1 MYTGIYSGQ
10 AELVWSILDKST
22 SFPTYM
28 YSIYLGKIEVTLA
41 GWNFGRN
48 AEILIEIVVL

>member
-1 MYTGIYSGQ
+1 MDIYSGQ